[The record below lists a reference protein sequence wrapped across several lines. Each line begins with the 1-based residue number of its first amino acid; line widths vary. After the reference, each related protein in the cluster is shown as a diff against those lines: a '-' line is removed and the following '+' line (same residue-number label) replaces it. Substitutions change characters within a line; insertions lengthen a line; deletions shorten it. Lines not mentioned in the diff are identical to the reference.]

1 MLHFHPSKVENVEL
15 VTRWERVSVN
25 TPKSLGFWVFTE
37 HSAVFCLTSDFDF
50 STGRMHSLA
59 TVGAA
64 SLLLAKPCSTG
75 DLHVLVAG
83 FFHAIQ

>member
-15 VTRWERVSVN
+15 ITCWERVSVN
-25 TPKSLGFWVFTE
+25 TPKPLGFWVFTE
-37 HSAVFCLTSDFDF
+37 HSAVFCLTSDF

-59 TVGAA
+59 TVSAA

-83 FFHAIQ
+83 FFHEIQ